1 MKHRGL
7 AAVAVGATL
16 VITSQSASVSASCD
30 TVSSHAVISVVTKKG
45 NRLLARIRVA
55 IDRDAGPAVV
65 TPYVSKGARVKVR
78 VVQGCNA

>member
-1 MKHRGL
+1 M
-7 AAVAVGATL
+7 
-16 VITSQSASVSASCD
+16 
-30 TVSSHAVISVVTKKG
+30 
-45 NRLLARIRVA
+45 LARIRVA